1 MPGSQGACPSGMKR
15 LFHSRAVAVRAT
27 GVRHMAKS
35 QDAHKE
41 AKKKPT
47 KTLKEKKAAKIEK
60 KRLMGLSQG
69 T

>member
-1 MPGSQGACPSGMKR
+1 MPGSTGACPAGLKSPLR
-15 LFHSRAVAVRAT
+15 SRAVAGMAT

-41 AKKKPT
+41 DRKKPA